1 MIVRRSSVACGFFY
15 PNVELGWYRESTRPY
30 IRGGFFVFQKDFIK
44 IINGK
49 RRESMDEQWI
59 FLNDQFVKKN
69 DAVISVYDH
78 GFLYGDGVFEGIR
91 MYNGN
96 VFRLKEHVD
105 RLYDSAKSI
114 MLEVPFTKKELSDL
128 VVETLKR
135 NQLQNAYIRVV
146 VSRGVGNL
154 GLDPFTCKKP
164 QVIIIA
170 EELSLFP
177 KELYESG
184 IEIVSVATRRNRSD
198 VLSPKVKSL
207 NYLNNILV
215 KIEAHLAGVGEAL
228 MLNDQGYVAEGS
240 ADNIFIV
247 KNGNI
252 LTPPGYVGAL
262 EGITRGVI
270 MNIANKLGFSMT
282 EQVFTRHDVYTADE
296 VFLTGTA
303 VEVIAV
309 VKVDGRTVGEGK
321 PGAYTNKLLEEFR
334 KTVTEDG
341 VKVYKPQNEQVV

>member
-1 MIVRRSSVACGFFY
+1 MKEQLI
-15 PNVELGWYRESTRPY
+15 
-30 IRGGFFVFQKDFIK
+30 FV
-44 IINGK
+44 NG
-49 RRESMDEQWI
+49 
-59 FLNDQFVKKN
+59 QFVGKK

-91 MYNGN
+91 MYDGN
-96 VFRLKEHVD
+96 VFRLEEHVD

-114 MLEVPFTKKELSDL
+114 MLAIPYSKEELSDF
-128 VVETLKR
+128 VVETLKV
-135 NQLQNAYIRVV
+135 NDLLNAYIRVV

-154 GLDPFTCKKP
+154 GLDPSSCSQP

-170 EELSLFP
+170 EELTLFP
-177 KELYESG
+177 KELYETG
-184 IEIVSVATRRNRSD
+184 IDIVSVATRRNRSD

-215 KIEAHLAGVGEAL
+215 RIEANLAGVSEAL

-240 ADNIFIV
+240 ADNVFIV
-247 KNGNI
+247 KNGEI

-262 EGITRGVI
+262 EGITRSVI
-270 MNIANKLGFSMT
+270 MEIAHNLGFVMK
-282 EQVFTRHDVYTADE
+282 EQIFTRHDVYVADE

-303 VEVIAV
+303 AEVIAV
-309 VKVDGRTVGEGK
+309 VKVDGRTIGNGK
-321 PGAYTNKLLEEFR
+321 PGYYTNRLLVEFR

-341 VKVYKPQNEQVV
+341 VKVY